1 MIRFRVGAAL
11 VCIVLVFSV
20 VLIPLANAD
29 WIMFRSDL
37 SHDGVGTGNPALTP
51 TLLWKYTVPKIEN
64 TLYPGFFFWPAFE
77 SSPAVVNGVVYIG
90 SNDSFVY
97 ALDAANG
104 TKLWSTATAD
114 DVFSSPAVVNG
125 VVYIGSDDGNVY
137 ALNAANGNKLWNYT
151 TSGAVGGIGSSPA
164 VVNGVV
170 YINSDDGN
178 VYALNA
184 ANGNKLWN
192 YTTSALTSPLGYNPA
207 VMASPQFESSP
218 AVVKGVV
225 YVGSGDNIYALNAT
239 NGDEL
244 WSYTTGAEVESSPA
258 VVKGVVYV
266 GSDDGSVYALGALT
280 SSPSPSP
287 TPTAS
292 PSPTVPE
299 FPAQLLGITLVVSMI
314 IVLSTVILTKKRTT
328 AKAAQLGF

>member
-1 MIRFRVGAAL
+1 
-11 VCIVLVFSV
+11 
-20 VLIPLANAD
+20 
-29 WIMFRSDL
+29 
-37 SHDGVGTGNPALTP
+37 
-51 TLLWKYTVPKIEN
+51 
-64 TLYPGFFFWPAFE
+64 
-77 SSPAVVNGVVYIG
+77 
-90 SNDSFVY
+90 
-97 ALDAANG
+97 
-104 TKLWSTATAD
+104 
-114 DVFSSPAVVNG
+114 
-125 VVYIGSDDGNVY
+125 
-137 ALNAANGNKLWNYT
+137 
-151 TSGAVGGIGSSPA
+151 
-164 VVNGVV
+164 
-170 YINSDDGN
+170 
-178 VYALNA
+178 
-184 ANGNKLWN
+184 
-192 YTTSALTSPLGYNPA
+192 
-207 VMASPQFESSP
+207 MASPQFESSP